1 MAERLYVDEMSRSL
15 KFRRLVWQI
24 VYSLLFRPTPR
35 FAMERWRQFLLR
47 TFGAEIGKG
56 SRIAPSCF
64 VWAPWNL
71 KMGVYA
77 CLADGVDC
85 YTQAEIVMG
94 DYSTVS
100 QRAFLCTASH
110 SIRTLERPLFSRPI
124 CIEPH
129 SWVCAEAFVGPGVTV
144 GEGAVV
150 GARSVL
156 FSDAAPFTVYQGN
169 PAIAIKKRPGFDVE
183 EPASAHQPS
192 IVPSSGAA

>member
-1 MAERLYVDEMSRSL
+1 MAERLYVDEMPKPL
-15 KFRRLVWQI
+15 KIKRLLWQI
-24 VYSLLFRPTPR
+24 VHALLFRPTPR
-35 FAMERWRQFLLR
+35 FAMNGWRLRLLR
-47 TFGAEIGKG
+47 LFGAEIGKG
-56 SRIAPSCF
+56 CRVAPDCF

-85 YTQAEIVMG
+85 YSQGRITMG

-124 CIEPH
+124 TIAPH
-129 SWVCAEAFVGPGVTV
+129 AWICAEAFIGPGVTV

-150 GARSVL
+150 GARAVAMR
-156 FSDAAPFTVYQGN
+156 DVAPWMIVAGN
-169 PAIAIKKRPGFDVE
+169 PGKVIGTRQIEGTETAN
-183 EPASAHQPS
+183 AS
-192 IVPSSGAA
+192 

>member
-15 KFRRLVWQI
+15 KIRRLVWQI
-24 VYSLLFRPTPR
+24 VYTFLFRPTPR

-47 TFGAEIGKG
+47 SFGAEIGKG
-56 SRIAPSCF
+56 SRVAPSCF
-64 VWAPWNL
+64 IWAPWNL
-71 KMGVYA
+71 KMGIYA

-94 DYSTVS
+94 DYSTIS

-110 SIRTLERPLFSRPI
+110 SIRTLQRPLFARPI
-124 CIEPH
+124 RIEAH

-150 GARSVL
+150 GARSVM
-156 FSDAAPFTVYQGN
+156 FRDAAPYMVYQGN
-169 PAIAIKKRPGFDVE
+169 PAIALKPRPGFE
-183 EPASAHQPS
+183 AEAGRESS
-192 IVPSSGAA
+192 VPTTLKSGAV